1 MQEEVMSHKV
11 NCWKKILFVPALGV
25 FLLVGGVARTQAS
38 DNDRHCDQRIHKAE
52 EQLRKAVDKH
62 GEHSR
67 QAFAA
72 ATSIGTRSAVLISTM
87 PTVSNRSADLS
98 CRSAV
103 FHARQRSGVGVIR
116 GSKVAPTSALPWREV
131 SATLA

>member
-52 EQLRKAVDKH
+52 EQLRKPVDKH

-67 QAFAA
+67 QAEKRRHELEEAKRVC
-72 ATSIGTRSAVLISTM
+72 GG
-87 PTVSNRSADLS
+87 DLD
-98 CRSAV
+98 R
-103 FHARQRSGVGVIR
+103 H
-116 GSKVAPTSALPWREV
+116 
-131 SATLA
+131 